1 MGALKGYPPYTGLCR
16 TALACLAYHSRF
28 ALSPPPCN
36 SIQFNS
42 SLARVGER
50 NVQARRRTPRTTRRS
65 LRTTTSCPPPS
76 APSAQLRKRSTAPR
90 CVAVGLMNL
99 NLSAGFS
106 RYSPSMHPTG
116 RTRTS
121 AQERTRGQRLHLL
134 TRPRAGVIW
143 RTRRAQ
149 DVWSRSVAPVHL
161 N

>member
-28 ALSPPPCN
+28 ALMQFN
-36 SIQFNS
+36 SIQFITR
-42 SLARVGER
+42 AGER